1 MYINLF
7 IFFLILIQKK
17 IKKKLLDQVKVIA
30 TVITYY
36 SYCVFVFKVPFPTK
50 KVNKMSTP
58 FFNELEPV

>member
-50 KVNKMSTP
+50 KVNKMS
-58 FFNELEPV
+58 